1 MITMTEN
8 ENEEKVEVDRPP
20 LFRNHS
26 ASDVISR
33 FFTLK
38 RESRF
43 TKLVLVLVLQNKT
56 KKIILI
62 QLKTD
67 KM

>member
-8 ENEEKVEVDRPP
+8 ENEEKVEVDRPS

-26 ASDVISR
+26 ASDVIAR

-43 TKLVLVLVLQNKT
+43 SKLVLVLVLQKRNK
-56 KKIILI
+56 KMILI

>member
-8 ENEEKVEVDRPP
+8 ENEEKVEVDRPS

-26 ASDVISR
+26 ASDVIGR

-43 TKLVLVLVLQNKT
+43 SKLVLVLVLVLQNKT
-56 KKIILI
+56 KK
-62 QLKTD
+62 
-67 KM
+67 

>member
-1 MITMTEN
+1 MTEN
-8 ENEEKVEVDRPP
+8 ENEEKVEVDRPS

-26 ASDVISR
+26 ASDVIGR

-43 TKLVLVLVLQNKT
+43 SKLVLVLVLVLQNKT
-56 KKIILI
+56 KK
-62 QLKTD
+62 
-67 KM
+67 

>member
-26 ASDVISR
+26 ASDVIAR

-56 KKIILI
+56 KK
-62 QLKTD
+62 
-67 KM
+67 